1 MEVIAMAR
9 PPARRR
15 QPRLARG
22 TPKATAAAVV
32 AALKQQRDPDRAAF
46 LQHFFRTE
54 RGGYGE
60 GDRFLGLTVPMQR
73 RIARAHRTLSLA
85 EIERL
90 LVNVYHEARF
100 VGVVILVERFRKASG
115 DERQQL
121 ADFYLGHRLT
131 IDNWDLIDV
140 SAPHILGEPL
150 AARGDAHLLF
160 ELAASRRLWDRRMAI
175 LASWAFLRRGDTRV
189 TARLATQL
197 LGDTHD
203 LMHKAVGW
211 MLRELGK
218 RDGAA
223 LLEFLDAHA
232 AAMPRTMLRY
242 ATERL
247 PEPTRARYITLRRAR
262 RV

>member
-1 MEVIAMAR
+1 
-9 PPARRR
+9 
-15 QPRLARG
+15 
-22 TPKATAAAVV
+22 
-32 AALKQQRDPDRAAF
+32 
-46 LQHFFRTE
+46 
-54 RGGYGE
+54 
-60 GDRFLGLTVPMQR
+60 MQR
-73 RIARAHRTLSLA
+73 RIARAHRTLPLA

-90 LVNVYHEARF
+90 LDSAWHEARF
-100 VGVVILVERFRKASG
+100 VGVVILVERFKEASG
-115 DERQQL
+115 EQRQPL
-121 ADFYLGHRLT
+121 ADFYLEHRQA
-131 IDNWDLIDV
+131 INNWDLIDV

-150 AARGDAHLLF
+150 ATRADARLLF
-160 ELAASRRLWDRRMAI
+160 ELAASPRLWDRRMAI

-189 TARLATQL
+189 TARLARQL

-218 RDGAA
+218 RDEAA

-247 PEPTRARYITLRRAR
+247 PGTIRGRYITLRRVTR
-262 RV
+262 TR